1 MKTNILILILFA
13 LSFKAIGQSQADTY
27 IKEAQAYLA
36 KKEYKQAQL
45 SLQDAINDLNNILS
59 QQIAESLP
67 LEINGLKASGDSDVN
82 PGAVGMMGGGM
93 MISKRYANPAKKEN
107 DADIQIIS
115 NSPMMSAMTMYLSNP
130 SMMGQGY
137 KSIRIGSRRAIMKT
151 ETQDFY
157 DDNGNSK
164 PIRSS
169 EIQIPLTQTLITLN
183 LRGFANEADE
193 IAFATKLD
201 IEKLR
206 VALGE

>member
-82 PGAVGMMGGGM
+82 PGAMGMMGGGM